1 MQIDPT
7 TGNLVKKIILKILKY
22 GLIVIGLILSIILLL
37 YVYPIAEPL
46 RQKTDTNDYIISN
59 INIIDVAND
68 SIITNQSVY
77 IKNDRIVKVTSK
89 DSILKNDHIKIIDG
103 KGKYALAGLWDMHSH
118 LAFQI
123 APQVI
128 MPLHIANGVTYI
140 RDMQGIVNINKE
152 RIQWRKEIDSEEL
165 LGPRLIGFADEIV
178 GANYDEQNV
187 FELVNR
193 TAKDSQTFIKIYS
206 GILPDRYF
214 PLAEEAK
221 KQGVVFAGHYPN
233 AINPIDASNAGQ
245 RSFEHAHLFLKH
257 ANPLAKK
264 NRQYYQAL
272 YSDEEVDEDDR
283 PSPIDML
290 ASFDYQKF
298 YELVDTMVKNN
309 TYFCPT
315 HITRKYEAFAN
326 DKVFLD
332 DANLKYIPHLVSLIW
347 KDDISQMK
355 EYVEVEGNQ
364 QYLED
369 FYLKGLELTGLAHEK
384 GVNILAGTDSYDPY
398 SFPGISLHS
407 ELEELVKAGLSPA
420 EALKSATIIPA
431 EYFNVSEMYGTIA
444 ENKIADLLILDK
456 NPLEDIK
463 NTTSIESLFFNGN
476 LYEKEDIDNMKLY
489 VENNAS
495 GINGLSISVK
505 MFFRLM
511 KDNRH

>member
-1 MQIDPT
+1 M
-7 TGNLVKKIILKILKY
+7 KKVILKIFKS
-22 GLIVIGLILSIILLL
+22 GLIVIGFILGIVLVL
-37 YVYPIAEPL
+37 YIYPIAEPL
-46 RQKTDTNDYIISN
+46 SQKANTNDYIISN

-68 SIITNQSVY
+68 SIITNQFVY
-77 IKNDRIVKVTSK
+77 IKNDRIVKITTGDSTSK
-89 DSILKNDHIKIIDG
+89 DDHSQIVDG
-103 KGKYALAGLWDMHSH
+103 RGKYALAGLWDMHSH

-128 MPLHIANGVTYI
+128 MPLHIANGVTCI

-152 RIQWRKEIDSEEL
+152 RIRWRKKIDSEEL

-187 FELVNR
+187 LELVNR

-257 ANPLAKK
+257 ANPLAEK
-264 NRQYYQAL
+264 NREYYRAM
-272 YSDEEVDEDDR
+272 YSDEDIDQEDR
-283 PSPIDML
+283 PSSIDML
-290 ASFDYQKF
+290 AGFDYQKF
-298 YELVDTMVKNN
+298 YALVDTMVKNN

-315 HITRKYEAFAN
+315 HITRKYEAFTN
-326 DKVFLD
+326 DEEFLD
-332 DANLKYIPHLVSLIW
+332 DENLRYIPYLVSLIW
-347 KDDISQMK
+347 KDDVSGMK
-355 EYVEVEGNQ
+355 EYAKAKGNQ

-384 GVNILAGTDSYDPY
+384 GVKILAGTDSYDPY
-398 SFPGISLHS
+398 SFPGISLHR

-420 EALKSATIIPA
+420 EALASATITPA
-431 EYFNVSEMYGTIA
+431 EYFNVTEIYGTVA

-456 NPLEDIK
+456 NPLEDIR
-463 NTTSIESLFFNGN
+463 NTTSIERLFFNGN
-476 LYEKEDIDNMKLY
+476 LYEKEDIDHMKMF
-489 VENNAS
+489 VEDNAS

-505 MFFRLM
+505 MFLRLM